1 LIYTTLSHRNDNMVS
16 KLSIKRGLEKRLNLF
31 EEELENLVQEAISSS
46 GAPAMD
52 LARDVLL
59 SGGKRLRPLLA
70 ILTYEAAGGT
80 DVGEVMD
87 LALSAEL
94 IHTATLIHDDIY
106 DQSRFRRGRPT
117 IHSSH
122 GLAQAII
129 AGDYLFALGFS
140 KGGRYEM
147 DVVDMIAS
155 SCTNIARGE
164 LQQFNHIGDLT
175 TTPEDY
181 YSIIDGK
188 TVGPFATCTACSAL
202 VAGASKEVSDMMYDF
217 GIEFG
222 RAFQLVD
229 DLLDLTGDPEMGK
242 PRGTDVHEGK
252 MTLPIIHAL
261 TILHGTEREHLAD
274 VLNNFS
280 DDRWNELTT
289 LLEISGSFSYTRQ
302 LIQNHVDRALEILS
316 KLPPSDA
323 KELISEVAV
332 ISRNRRV

>member
-1 LIYTTLSHRNDNMVS
+1 
-16 KLSIKRGLEKRLNLF
+16 
-31 EEELENLVQEAISSS
+31 
-46 GAPAMD
+46 
-52 LARDVLL
+52 
-59 SGGKRLRPLLA
+59 
-70 ILTYEAAGGT
+70 
-80 DVGEVMD
+80 MD

-106 DQSRFRRGRPT
+106 DQSRFRGRPT

-122 GLAQAII
+122 GLAHAII

-140 KGGRYEM
+140 KGGRYDM

-175 TTPEDY
+175 THTRRLLLY
-181 YSIIDGK
+181 HRRKNRWS
-188 TVGPFATCTACSAL
+188 VRHRNCMSCL
-202 VAGASKEVSDMMYDF
+202 VAGASKEVSEMMYDF
-217 GIEFG
+217 GTEFG

-229 DLLDLTGDPEMGK
+229 DLFDLTGDPEMGK

-261 TILHGTEREHLAD
+261 TILHGSEREHLAD

-302 LIQNHVDRALEILS
+302 LIQNHVDRALEIIS
-316 KLPPSDA
+316 NLPSSDA
-323 KELISEVAV
+323 KDLISEVAL
-332 ISRNRRV
+332 ISRNRKV

>member
-1 LIYTTLSHRNDNMVS
+1 MVS
-16 KLSIKRGLEKRLNLF
+16 KLSLKRGIQKRLNVF
-31 EEELENLVQEAISSS
+31 EEELEGLVQEAISSK

-59 SGGKRLRPLLA
+59 AGGKRLRPLLA
-70 ILTYEAAGGT
+70 ILTYEATGGR
-80 DVGEVMD
+80 DIREVMD
-87 LALSAEL
+87 LALSSEL

-106 DQSRFRRGRPT
+106 DQARFRRGRPT

-122 GLAQAII
+122 GLA
-129 AGDYLFALGFS
+129 LGFS
-140 KGGRYEM
+140 KGGRY
-147 DVVDMIAS
+147 DLDIVDMIAS

-188 TVGPFATCTACSAL
+188 TVGPFATGTAAAAL
-202 VAGASKEVSDMMYDF
+202 VAGASEEVSEMMYEF
-217 GIEFG
+217 GTEFG

-252 MTLPIIHAL
+252 MTLPLIHAL
-261 TILHGTEREHLAD
+261 TILHGSEREHLAD

-280 DDRWNELTT
+280 DDRWNELTS
-289 LLEISGSFSYTRQ
+289 LLELSGSFSYTRQ
-302 LIQNHVDRALEILS
+302 LIQNHVDRALDILS

-323 KELISEVAV
+323 KDLMLEVAL

>member
-1 LIYTTLSHRNDNMVS
+1 MLRVMVS
-16 KLSIKRGLEKRLNLF
+16 KLSLKRGIQERLNVF
-31 EEELENLVQEAISSS
+31 EEELEGLVQEAISSK

-59 SGGKRLRPLLA
+59 AGGKRLRPLLA
-70 ILTYEAAGGT
+70 ILTYEATGGR
-80 DVGEVMD
+80 DIREVMD
-87 LALSAEL
+87 LALSSEL

-106 DQSRFRRGRPT
+106 DQARFRRGRPT

-122 GLAQAII
+122 RLAHAII

-140 KGGRYEM
+140 KGGRY
-147 DVVDMIAS
+147 DLDIVDMIAS

-188 TVGPFATCTACSAL
+188 TVGPFATGTAAAAL
-202 VAGASKEVSDMMYDF
+202 VAGASEEVSEMMYEF
-217 GIEFG
+217 GTEFG

-252 MTLPIIHAL
+252 MTLPLIH
-261 TILHGTEREHLAD
+261 
-274 VLNNFS
+274 VLNQS
-280 DDRWNELTT
+280 SR
-289 LLEISGSFSYTRQ
+289 
-302 LIQNHVDRALEILS
+302 
-316 KLPPSDA
+316 
-323 KELISEVAV
+323 SEKRF
-332 ISRNRRV
+332 IINTIKNSI

>member
-1 LIYTTLSHRNDNMVS
+1 MLIVMVS
-16 KLSIKRGLEKRLNLF
+16 KLSLKRGIQKRLNVF
-31 EEELENLVQEAISSS
+31 EEELEGLVQEAISSK

-59 SGGKRLRPLLA
+59 AGGKRLRPLLA
-70 ILTYEAAGGT
+70 ILTYEATGGR
-80 DVGEVMD
+80 DIREVMD
-87 LALSAEL
+87 LALSSEL

-106 DQSRFRRGRPT
+106 DQARFRRGRPT

-122 GLAQAII
+122 GLAHAII

-140 KGGRYEM
+140 KGGRY
-147 DVVDMIAS
+147 DLDIVDMIAS

-188 TVGPFATCTACSAL
+188 TVGPFATGTAAAAL
-202 VAGASKEVSDMMYDF
+202 VAGASEEVSEMMYEF
-217 GIEFG
+217 GTEFG

-252 MTLPIIHAL
+252 MTLPLIHAL
-261 TILHGTEREHLAD
+261 TILHGSEREHLAD

-280 DDRWNELTT
+280 DDRWNELTS
-289 LLEISGSFSYTRQ
+289 LLELSGSFSYTRQ
-302 LIQNHVDRALEILS
+302 LIQNHVDRALDILS

-323 KELISEVAV
+323 KDLMLEVAL

>member
-1 LIYTTLSHRNDNMVS
+1 MLRVMVS
-16 KLSIKRGLEKRLNLF
+16 KLSLKRGIQKRLNVF
-31 EEELENLVQEAISSS
+31 EEELEGLVQEAISSK

-59 SGGKRLRPLLA
+59 AGGKRLRPLLA
-70 ILTYEAAGGT
+70 ILTYEATGGR
-80 DVGEVMD
+80 DIREVMD
-87 LALSAEL
+87 LALSSEL
-94 IHTATLIHDDIY
+94 IHTATLIHHDIY
-106 DQSRFRRGRPT
+106 DQARFRRGRPT

-122 GLAQAII
+122 GLAHAII

-140 KGGRYEM
+140 KGGRY
-147 DVVDMIAS
+147 DLDIVDMIAS

-188 TVGPFATCTACSAL
+188 TVGPFATGTAAAAL
-202 VAGASKEVSDMMYDF
+202 VAGASEEVSEMMYEF
-217 GIEFG
+217 GTEFG

-252 MTLPIIHAL
+252 MTLPLIHAL
-261 TILHGTEREHLAD
+261 TILHGSEREHLAD

-280 DDRWNELTT
+280 DDRWNELTS
-289 LLEISGSFSYTRQ
+289 LLELSGSFSYTRQ
-302 LIQNHVDRALEILS
+302 LIQNHVDRALDILS

-323 KELISEVAV
+323 KDLMLEVAL